1 MHLQKQQSR
10 VYKGKEYSKY
20 LIVIPSKDIEKLGW
34 SEKDELEP
42 IIDDGKLIIEVK
54 GKKQ

>member
-34 SEKDELEP
+34 SEKDELESV
-42 IIDDGKLIIEVK
+42 IDEDKLVIKRKRV
-54 GKKQ
+54 

>member
-20 LIVIPSKDIEKLGW
+20 LVVIPSKDIEKLGW
-34 SEKDELEP
+34 TEKDELESF
-42 IIDDGKLIIEVK
+42 IDGDKLIIK
-54 GKKQ
+54 LKIKD